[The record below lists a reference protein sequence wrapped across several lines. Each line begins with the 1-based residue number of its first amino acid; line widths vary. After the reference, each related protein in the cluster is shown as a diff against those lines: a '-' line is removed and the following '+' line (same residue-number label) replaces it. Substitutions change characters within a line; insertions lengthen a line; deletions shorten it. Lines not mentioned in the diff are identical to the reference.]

1 MITVDKVWKS
11 FHGTEILRGVSFSV
25 AAGETCVLLG
35 PSGGGKSTLLRTIN
49 GLEAI
54 DSGMI
59 QVGET
64 RLVEGD
70 GPDREAALAAIRRR
84 VGIVFQQYQLFPHRT
99 ALENVIEGP
108 VYVLRCPR
116 EAAIEEAR
124 ILMDRLGLASCAR
137 LLPRN
142 LSGGQQQRVAIA
154 RALAMHPDV
163 ILFDEPTS
171 ALDPKMTAEV
181 ASLIAD
187 LRADGQTML
196 IVTHA
201 VPFAR
206 EIAQRVH
213 YLRDGQIVASGT
225 PEQVLPAGD

>member
-1 MITVDKVWKS
+1 MISVCNLQKRFGD
-11 FHGTEILRGVSFSV
+11 TEVLRGVSFSV

-49 GLEAI
+49 GLEGFDA
-54 DSGMI
+54 GTI

-64 RLVEGD
+64 RLVGVAGKPRD
-70 GPDREAALAAIRRR
+70 VALAAIRRR
-84 VGIVFQQYQLFPHRT
+84 VGMVFQQYQLFPHRT

-108 VYVLRCPR
+108 VYVLGRPR
-116 EAAIEEAR
+116 SEVVDEAR
-124 ILMDRLGLASCAR
+124 QLLDRLGLSACER
-137 LLPRN
+137 KLPRS

-171 ALDPKMTAEV
+171 ALDPQLTDEV
-181 ASLIAD
+181 ARMITD
-187 LRADGQTML
+187 LRDQGQTML

-201 VPFAR
+201 ISFAR
-206 EIAQRVH
+206 EIARRVH
-213 YLRDGQIVASGT
+213 VLRDGRIVASGS
-225 PEQVLPAGD
+225 PDEILSDA